1 MQYFLEFQQGA
12 PGSAVLHR
20 PQLRFGVFS
29 ALQGGG
35 EVVFGVGDGVAELMA
50 SAERHGRRFFLFMA
64 ALSAPSYACIAR
76 GIARRNF
83 SPWCPEFGGYVVL
96 IECLCTTGWRNLLD
110 HCAFVDSFSFVRKCL
125 FYGFFIFVNKK

>member
-12 PGSAVLHR
+12 PGSAVLHSS
-20 PQLRFGVFS
+20 QLRFGV
-29 ALQGGG
+29 LQGGG

-76 GIARRNF
+76 GITRRNF
-83 SPWCPEFGGYVVL
+83 PPVMSG
-96 IECLCTTGWRNLLD
+96 IRRLCRFDLMLMHNGL
-110 HCAFVDSFSFVRKCL
+110 AESA
-125 FYGFFIFVNKK
+125 

>member
-1 MQYFLEFQQGA
+1 MQYFLEFLQGA

-20 PQLRFGVFS
+20 PQLRFGVFG

-35 EVVFGVGDGVAELMA
+35 EVVSALVTGVAELMA
-50 SAERHGRRFFLFMA
+50 YAERNGRRFFLFMA

-83 SPWCPEFGGYVVL
+83 PPVMSG
-96 IECLCTTGWRNLLD
+96 IRRLCRFD
-110 HCAFVDSFSFVRKCL
+110 
-125 FYGFFIFVNKK
+125 

>member
-12 PGSAVLHR
+12 PGSAVLHS
-20 PQLRFGVFS
+20 PQLHFGVFS

-83 SPWCPEFGGYVVL
+83 PPVMSG
-96 IECLCTTGWRNLLD
+96 IRRLCRFDLMLMHNGL
-110 HCAFVDSFSFVRKCL
+110 AESA
-125 FYGFFIFVNKK
+125 